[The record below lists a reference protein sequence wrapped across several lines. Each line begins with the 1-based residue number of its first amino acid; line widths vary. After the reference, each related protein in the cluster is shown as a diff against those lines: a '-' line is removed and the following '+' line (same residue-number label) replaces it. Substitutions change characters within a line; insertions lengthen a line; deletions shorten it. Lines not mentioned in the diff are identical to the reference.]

1 MSNDTKE
8 TRIGPV
14 ETVQRGSIRDRAK
27 KERKKKKTA
36 KKSNSTNL
44 CHRVGWKQWLA
55 WWQKLK
61 S

>member
-44 CHRVGWKQWLA
+44 CHRVG
-55 WWQKLK
+55 
-61 S
+61 